1 MTAEIISVGTELLLG
16 NILNTN
22 AQYLSRELA
31 ALGITVRR
39 QSTIGDNHDRL
50 ADFVNEAKQRCDLL
64 VFTGGLG
71 PTADDLTK
79 ETVAACFGDTL
90 TFDPEEWQKIV
101 DFFTRTGRETTP
113 NNRKQAMVPVHG
125 HKVVNHHG
133 TAPGA
138 WFEQDGHCAVLM
150 PGVPHEMKAM
160 WEESV
165 RPLLLAR
172 QSCALHSLTLR
183 VLGGESNLEYR
194 VRALLENPNP
204 TAAIYCKTGE
214 CEIRITARAQ
224 NDTEAQTMCR
234 AYAKKFYDLLG
245 DAVYDEDVAG
255 LEETVVHTL
264 RANGL
269 TIATAESCTGGMIA
283 QRLTNVSG
291 ASEVFGY
298 GFVTYWEQA
307 KAKLVGVDPA
317 VIAQY
322 NVVSAP
328 VAAQMALGAAKAAGA
343 DIAVSVTGLAGPGG
357 GDAVRPVGTVYLGA
371 ARGDRVYVK
380 KLFVSRPDRALI
392 RARAAQTALELGFL
406 YALVAMALFL
416 SYRILDIADMTTD
429 GCFVLGAAVSV
440 SLTTAG
446 HPILAIPAAML
457 AGACAGFATA
467 FLQTRLGVPSILA
480 GIVTNTGLYT
490 VNLMAMGWKA
500 NQSLLGG
507 STIFTLLRDTGIGG
521 DWYELLLAA
530 AVTILA
536 GALLLAFLG
545 TRIGLSIRATGD
557 NPDMVRASSLNPAFT
572 ITVGLC
578 VANALTALSGA
589 MVGQYQK
596 TVDINS
602 GTGIVVI
609 GLACLIIGET
619 VLGRRTIAKG
629 VLAVMVGSVIYRF
642 IYAVVFYTKIVP
654 VECLKLLTAVIVA
667 LAIAAPSIQKW
678 AAFQKRKLAAGKGGN
693 GNA

>member
-1 MTAEIISVGTELLLG
+1 MSMTAEIISVGTELLLG

-31 ALGITVRR
+31 ELGITVRR
-39 QSTIGDNHDRL
+39 QSTIGDNQDRL

-138 WFEQDGHCAVLM
+138 WFEQDGRCAVLM

-160 WEESV
+160 WEESI

-172 QSCALHSLTLR
+172 QNCALHSLTLR
-183 VLGGESNLEYR
+183 VLGGESNLEYQ
-194 VRALLENPNP
+194 VRDLLENANP

-214 CEIRITARAQ
+214 CEIRITARAKT
-224 NDTEAQTMCR
+224 DTEAETMCR

-264 RANGL
+264 QRKGL
-269 TIATAESCTGGMIA
+269 TLATAESCTGGMIA
-283 QRLTNVSG
+283 QRITNVSG

-317 VIAQY
+317 VIERY

-328 VAAQMALGAAKAAGA
+328 VAAQMALGAAQAAGA
-343 DIAVSVTGLAGPGG
+343 DIGISVTGVAGPTG
-357 GDAVRPVGTVYLGA
+357 GDALRPVGTVYLGA
-371 ARGDRVYVK
+371 ARGETVYVK
-380 KLFVSRPDRALI
+380 KLSVSRPDRALV
-392 RARAAQTALELGFL
+392 RARAAQAALEL
-406 YALVAMALFL
+406 ALRLAQGKVPAGTEPLARDAQHL
-416 SYRILDIADMTTD
+416 S
-429 GCFVLGAAVSV
+429 
-440 SLTTAG
+440 
-446 HPILAIPAAML
+446 
-457 AGACAGFATA
+457 
-467 FLQTRLGVPSILA
+467 
-480 GIVTNTGLYT
+480 
-490 VNLMAMGWKA
+490 
-500 NQSLLGG
+500 
-507 STIFTLLRDTGIGG
+507 
-521 DWYELLLAA
+521 
-530 AVTILA
+530 
-536 GALLLAFLG
+536 
-545 TRIGLSIRATGD
+545 
-557 NPDMVRASSLNPAFT
+557 
-572 ITVGLC
+572 
-578 VANALTALSGA
+578 
-589 MVGQYQK
+589 
-596 TVDINS
+596 
-602 GTGIVVI
+602 
-609 GLACLIIGET
+609 LIHI
-619 VLGRRTIAKG
+619 
-629 VLAVMVGSVIYRF
+629 
-642 IYAVVFYTKIVP
+642 
-654 VECLKLLTAVIVA
+654 
-667 LAIAAPSIQKW
+667 
-678 AAFQKRKLAAGKGGN
+678 
-693 GNA
+693 

>member
-31 ALGITVRR
+31 ELGITVRR
-39 QSTIGDNHDRL
+39 QSTIGDNHGRL

-79 ETVAACFGDTL
+79 ETVAACYGDTL
-90 TFDPEEWQKIV
+90 VFDESEWEKI
-101 DFFTRTGRETTP
+101 TGYFARSGRVTTP

-138 WFEQDGHCAVLM
+138 WFEQDGRCAVLM

-160 WEESV
+160 WQEEV

-172 QSCALHSLTLR
+172 QNCTLHSITLR

-194 VRALLENPNP
+194 VRALLENQNP

-224 NDTEAQTMCR
+224 SDAEAQTMCR

-264 RANGL
+264 QANGL

-283 QRLTNVSG
+283 QRLTSVSG

-317 VIAQY
+317 VREEPA
-322 NVVSAP
+322 
-328 VAAQMALGAAKAAGA
+328 
-343 DIAVSVTGLAGPGG
+343 
-357 GDAVRPVGTVYLGA
+357 GDA
-371 ARGDRVYVK
+371 
-380 KLFVSRPDRALI
+380 
-392 RARAAQTALELGFL
+392 
-406 YALVAMALFL
+406 
-416 SYRILDIADMTTD
+416 
-429 GCFVLGAAVSV
+429 
-440 SLTTAG
+440 
-446 HPILAIPAAML
+446 
-457 AGACAGFATA
+457 
-467 FLQTRLGVPSILA
+467 LQE
-480 GIVTNTGLYT
+480 
-490 VNLMAMGWKA
+490 K
-500 NQSLLGG
+500 
-507 STIFTLLRDTGIGG
+507 
-521 DWYELLLAA
+521 
-530 AVTILA
+530 
-536 GALLLAFLG
+536 
-545 TRIGLSIRATGD
+545 
-557 NPDMVRASSLNPAFT
+557 
-572 ITVGLC
+572 
-578 VANALTALSGA
+578 
-589 MVGQYQK
+589 
-596 TVDINS
+596 
-602 GTGIVVI
+602 
-609 GLACLIIGET
+609 
-619 VLGRRTIAKG
+619 
-629 VLAVMVGSVIYRF
+629 
-642 IYAVVFYTKIVP
+642 
-654 VECLKLLTAVIVA
+654 
-667 LAIAAPSIQKW
+667 
-678 AAFQKRKLAAGKGGN
+678 
-693 GNA
+693 